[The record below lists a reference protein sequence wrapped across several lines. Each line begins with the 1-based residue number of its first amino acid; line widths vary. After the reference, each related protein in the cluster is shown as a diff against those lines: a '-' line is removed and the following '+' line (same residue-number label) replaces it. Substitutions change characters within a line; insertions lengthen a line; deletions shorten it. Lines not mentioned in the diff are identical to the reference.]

1 MPKHARIG
9 MTLWMKTLRLG
20 QTKRIESMAVWI
32 EIVKQEVAVG
42 FLVLPTHFCRQ
53 NFCCSFCK
61 HAFFEASVF
70 SIVETWDFRESEK
83 TQYGKTSLVTM
94 LISRIIHE
102 VSTFMSRSLGNT
114 KQNFWTINLKC
125 LKMSEDFCAF
135 SVSTTFVPGSRVSQ

>member
-53 NFCCSFCK
+53 KFLLQLLQACIF
-61 HAFFEASVF
+61 
-70 SIVETWDFRESEK
+70 
-83 TQYGKTSLVTM
+83 
-94 LISRIIHE
+94 
-102 VSTFMSRSLGNT
+102 
-114 KQNFWTINLKC
+114 
-125 LKMSEDFCAF
+125 
-135 SVSTTFVPGSRVSQ
+135 